1 MLVLRLRLCGHE
13 EVAIVIVA
21 DVLLIQPRQLGQRTL
36 LRIRIAHVPVGHEIV
51 AVWIRMDE
59 EDDDVV
65 ENAFRLVVVA
75 ADHLVDHLAELL
87 RTAYS

>member
-21 DVLLIQPRQLGQRTL
+21 DVLLMQPRQLGQRTL

-59 EDDDVV
+59 EMMTSSRMRFVSSSL
-65 ENAFRLVVVA
+65 RL
-75 ADHLVDHLAELL
+75 
-87 RTAYS
+87 TIS

>member
-1 MLVLRLRLCGHE
+1 MRIGVGLPMLVLRLRLCGHE

-21 DVLLIQPRQLGQRTL
+21 DVLLIQHRQLGQRTL

-59 EDDDVV
+59 EMMTSSRMRFVSSSL
-65 ENAFRLVVVA
+65 RL
-75 ADHLVDHLAELL
+75 
-87 RTAYS
+87 TFS